1 MISIMLS
8 FLMPILAFGAA
19 WGLILLTP
27 GTETAL
33 IIRLSLSV
41 GHRAAMGAVAGIV
54 TGVGLWGVGTVFGV
68 SAIISASKT
77 AFTIIQWAGA
87 LYLLYL
93 SLRLI
98 LQSIRGLSQKE
109 TAELSKAKDN
119 ADTKTSDSFNAGFRR
134 GSFTTL
140 LNPLVGVFDMTAFPH
155 FIPVG
160 QNAVTYSF
168 ALVITQMATTLFW
181 YSIVTAM
188 ALSLGRFFSNPKII
202 RILDMVTGIFF
213 LFFAARLVLS

>member
-1 MISIMLS
+1 MLS

-41 GHRAAMGAVAGIV
+41 GHRAAIGAVAGIV
-54 TGVGLWGVGTVFGV
+54 TGVGLWGFGTIFGV

-77 AFTIIQWAGA
+77 AFTVIQWAGA

-98 LQSIRGLSQKE
+98 WQSVKGFSKKEAEQLSEEQSE
-109 TAELSKAKDN
+109 SDI
-119 ADTKTSDSFNAGFRR
+119 KTSDSFNAGFRR
-134 GSFTTL
+134 GSLTTL

-168 ALVITQMATTLFW
+168 ALVFTQMVTTLFW
-181 YSIVTAM
+181 YSIVAGM
-188 ALSLGRFFSNPKII
+188 ALSLGRFFANPKII
-202 RILDMVTGIFF
+202 RILDMITGIFF
-213 LFFAARLVLS
+213 LFFAAKLVLI